1 MPDFNKLMIK
11 LLDEEQLS
19 SFGFI
24 TSDIC
29 KNILL
34 NVTYNIGKHFN
45 DLSNIQ
51 QNNVLQLYDE
61 LLL

>member
-1 MPDFNKLMIK
+1 MPDFDKLMIK

-24 TSDIC
+24 NSDIC

-34 NVTYNIGKHFN
+34 NITYSIGKHFN
-45 DLSNIQ
+45 DLSDTQ

-61 LLL
+61 LL